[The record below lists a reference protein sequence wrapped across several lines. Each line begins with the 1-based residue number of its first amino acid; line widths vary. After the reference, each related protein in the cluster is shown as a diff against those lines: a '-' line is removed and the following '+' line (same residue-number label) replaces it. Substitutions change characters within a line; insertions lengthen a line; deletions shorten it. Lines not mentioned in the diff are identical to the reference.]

1 MTMPGTVLES
11 QFMNFP
17 AALISA
23 GLGAAFLAAELTF
36 YYQPAWINPDY
47 ALGLIFSMRHSKART
62 AVSRLLI
69 NPQSAEFST
78 LRSVEENAA
87 KYVCGAVKAKD

>member
-1 MTMPGTVLES
+1 
-11 QFMNFP
+11 MNFP